1 MQNTK
6 PLATYKASASVNI
19 KKIEADTKTQV
30 RLLGM
35 GIGNGSNLEVLRN
48 RSGDMV
54 LASGNIRISLGS
66 SVAEKI
72 WVSAIES
79 VQ

>member
-1 MQNTK
+1 MVNTK
-6 PLATYKASASVNI
+6 PLASYKASANVNI
-19 KKIEADTKTQV
+19 KKIEADSKTQV

-35 GIGNGSNLEVLRN
+35 GIGSGSNLEVLRN

-54 LASGNIRISLGS
+54 LATGNIRISLGS

-72 WVSAIES
+72 WVSAIET